1 MKIQL
6 PAGIFV
12 LLLSWLLLVPTG
24 FPAEP
29 PIGRGNIDWFG
40 GFITAKG
47 YGTAKATGNK
57 AQDRIMA
64 RRAAIANA
72 QRTLLETVKGVRIDS
87 TTFVQNMMLQEDRIV
102 AQVSGVVKAAQIVGE
117 KMEYVKGAPLVT
129 VEMRLCLTQDRC
141 TAGYPL
147 IGALN
152 LDRVSQRAQA
162 PPQIFPPAPAPAGP
176 AVSKPSPKPP
186 PAVRPPTAAPA
197 VSPPGAP
204 PAVSVPPAPPPAVPP
219 AKAQSLP
226 RFYPFDTSRPV
237 TGMVLSLSG
246 RPFQKELMPV
256 VATFGKD
263 RRPLTVYSAK
273 FVNPAV
279 IRTYGVVRYA
289 ESVEQGKKNP
299 YLGDNVLVIPAE
311 NVSKENM
318 IFIHT
323 DSARKVRETTRH
335 GNDYLSKAKV
345 VIADR

>member
-1 MKIQL
+1 MKIRI
-6 PAGIFV
+6 PPGIFV
-12 LLLSWLLLVPTG
+12 LMLSCLALATTG
-24 FPAEP
+24 YPAEP
-29 PIGRGNIDWFG
+29 SIGIGNIDWFG

-47 YGTAKATGNK
+47 CGTAKPSGNK

-64 RRAAIANA
+64 RRSAIANA

-87 TTFVQNMMLQEDRIV
+87 TTLVQNMMVQEDRIV
-102 AQVSGVVKAAQIVGE
+102 AQVSGVIKAAQIVGE
-117 KMEYVKGAPLVT
+117 KMEWVKEAPLVT

-141 TAGYPL
+141 MIGSPL
-147 IGALN
+147 ISALN
-152 LDRVSQRAQA
+152 LDQKRQPVHA
-162 PPQIFPPAPAPAGP
+162 PPRVFSPPPAPAEP
-176 AVSKPSPKPP
+176 AVPKPPPGQP
-186 PAVRPPTAAPA
+186 PAVRPPSGLPI
-197 VSPPGAP
+197 VSPPSAP
-204 PAVSVPPAPPPAVPP
+204 PAVIPPKVEA
-219 AKAQSLP
+219 LP

-237 TGMVLSLSG
+237 TGMVLSLAG

-263 RRPLTVYSAK
+263 RAPLTVYSAK
-273 FVNPAV
+273 SVNPAV

-311 NVSKENM
+311 NISKENM

-323 DSARKVRETTRH
+323 DSAGKIRETTIH